1 MIDKGSEFRGMASHG
16 LGVTV
21 VKVHLFR
28 RMYEELWFLCK
39 NLIIQTRYFHPCMC
53 HVLFV
58 EDTVMKIQISNL
70 GFIEGRVIL
79 LWVPL
84 LVELTLAI

>member
-1 MIDKGSEFRGMASHG
+1 
-16 LGVTV
+16 
-21 VKVHLFR
+21 
-28 RMYEELWFLCK
+28 
-39 NLIIQTRYFHPCMC
+39 MC